1 MTAGA
6 EVVGGVVG
14 VVFPFSSSIYKIL
27 FMTAGAEVVGGVV
40 GVVVV
45 VVVTVDGTAVV
56 EEDVDGAVVK
66 GVADVS
72 NVVFPVSSSIYKI
85 LFLTADAEVVGGV
98 VGVVVVVMTVD
109 GTAVVEKDV
118 DEAVVKGVA
127 DISSRQLIVLVARE
141 VQSAKMRQYCC
152 SSR

>member
-56 EEDVDGAVVK
+56 EEDVDGAIV

-72 NVVFPVSSSIYKI
+72 RRMLFNISHLNLSIYKI
-85 LFLTADAEVVGGV
+85 LFMTAGAGVVGGV
-98 VGVVVVVMTVD
+98 VGVVVVVVTVD
-109 GTAVVEKDV
+109 GTAVIEEDV
-118 DEAVVKGVA
+118 DEAVVKGV
-127 DISSRQLIVLVARE
+127 E
-141 VQSAKMRQYCC
+141 
-152 SSR
+152 